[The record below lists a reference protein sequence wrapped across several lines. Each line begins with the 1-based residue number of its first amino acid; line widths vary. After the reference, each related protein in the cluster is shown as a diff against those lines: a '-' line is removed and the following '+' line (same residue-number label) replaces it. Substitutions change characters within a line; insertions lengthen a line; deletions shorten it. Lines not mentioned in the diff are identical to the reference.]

1 MEDRV
6 CVLHDDIEG
15 PAMDLTADYPNN
27 FATPRLR
34 VSASFYHYEKL
45 GVGNSTDHVF
55 TNLSLVSGN
64 TYYINLR
71 LQNGLGYSSIVT
83 SPGIVVDFTPP
94 DPGPIANADSN
105 YIIANG
111 CAASIVQQCIEPIT
125 DQPNHRYEYR
135 FIKCNAY
142 SPCTGLLL
150 MVLDQLQYLMGPL
163 LCWMHCTQELT
174 TSLLV
179 NMLYS

>member
-15 PAMDLTADYPNN
+15 PAMDLIADYPNN

-45 GVGNSTDHVF
+45 GVGNSTNHVF

-105 YIIANG
+105 TTIANG
-111 CAASIVQQCIEPIT
+111 CAASIIQQCIEPIT
-125 DQPNHRYEYR
+125 DQPNHRYECR
-135 FIKCNAY
+135 LIN
-142 SPCTGLLL
+142 T
-150 MVLDQLQYLMGPL
+150 
-163 LCWMHCTQELT
+163 MHI
-174 TSLLV
+174 V
-179 NMLYS
+179 HVHDFKG